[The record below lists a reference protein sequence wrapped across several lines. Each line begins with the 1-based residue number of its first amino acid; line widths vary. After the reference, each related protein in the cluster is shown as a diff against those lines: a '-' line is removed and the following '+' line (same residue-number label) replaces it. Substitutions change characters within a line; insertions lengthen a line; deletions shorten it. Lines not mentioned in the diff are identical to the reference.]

1 VGLER
6 LGAKALTSQDLS
18 DDADG
23 LVAVDRFG
31 QVGLVQCGKVL
42 RQLSAGTL
50 AQGGDVT
57 PGPGEHPIDDPVQRE
72 PPSAGDAVLRQEGQV
87 GLLLPVLDRERQCVE
102 GVLELIDSLGLLLN
116 PAMQFLELGAGIR
129 HTWPPSRWFPHLG
142 VERAAG
148 GLVPGSYCTRVG
160 RYWPWVVRTARTSD
174 PHAVHPRFV
183 QCGRSGVTVKRAA
196 ARSNI
201 RDVGRL
207 DDWAKARE

>member
-1 VGLER
+1 MALAPQATGAVGLER

-31 QVGLVQCGKVL
+31 QVGLVRCGKVL

-116 PAMQFLELGAGIR
+116 PAMQFLELVLGSGIR
-129 HTWPPSRWFPHLG
+129 GLLP
-142 VERAAG
+142 G
-148 GLVPGSYCTRVG
+148 GFL
-160 RYWPWVVRTARTSD
+160 TS
-174 PHAVHPRFV
+174 
-183 QCGRSGVTVKRAA
+183 G
-196 ARSNI
+196 
-201 RDVGRL
+201 
-207 DDWAKARE
+207 